1 MKVLERTATEGDSP
15 VAERHRD
22 SRPCT
27 RVPRDTWNPVGIR
40 EDHLPRLNT
49 SQRPIVNQYREGK
62 VKSTPVRGVK
72 QYLKPFIYKQWN
84 HHGETR
90 WNRVPFA

>member
-1 MKVLERTATEGDSP
+1 MERPARGGESP
-15 VAERHRD
+15 VSETRRD

-27 RVPRDTWNPVGIR
+27 RVPRGTWNPVGIR

-49 SQRPIVNQYREGK
+49 SRRPIVNQYREGK

-72 QYLKPFIYKQWN
+72 
-84 HHGETR
+84 
-90 WNRVPFA
+90 